1 MREADNAL
9 VVAVR
14 DFAALPVNRSP
25 ERVAARPRNSCNTHA
40 PAPVAVAVDPECR
53 FQYDGLTL
61 VSNLVAG
68 RPVLQRNC
76 DRQFAVRR
84 EGLYGFLRGGGLHA
98 AKEKSCT
105 EET

>member
-1 MREADNAL
+1 M
-9 VVAVR
+9 
-14 DFAALPVNRSP
+14 
-25 ERVAARPRNSCNTHA
+25 
-40 PAPVAVAVDPECR
+40 
-53 FQYDGLTL
+53 

-68 RPVLQRNC
+68 RPVLQRNH